1 MKKCPLTTVLNWLRL
16 NLPKASDPTKRIA
29 AIIADLDAHALRM
42 WREGH
47 YTFFVLILMSIVELR
62 RFLKA
67 VAAGDHAAA
76 NRHLD
81 RASTLMLGSGAAMR
95 VAGDVNHNS
104 YADAVVPSMKKAN
117 PKFSGS
123 DSPDHGAL
131 IDTYKEI
138 EKVAGN
144 LPVEVQPAYNRFLSS
159 VRTAIGAHVY
169 VCAFHRGEDRP
180 STGSGSATK
189 LSGVETLKRIGA
201 HWLKLLT
208 SRKGAGGNKC
218 PFHS

>member
-1 MKKCPLTTVLNWLRL
+1 MNCPYTTLLTWLGLNR
-16 NLPKASDPTKRIA
+16 PKPKVSTERIA
-29 AIIADLDAHALRM
+29 AIVADLDAHALRM

-47 YTFFVLILMSIVELR
+47 WAFFVLIQATIIELG

-67 VAAGDHAAA
+67 ADSRDYVAA

-95 VAGDVNHNS
+95 VAGDVNQDS
-104 YADAVVPSMKKAN
+104 YADTVVSSMKKAN

-123 DSPDHGAL
+123 NSPDHEAL
-131 IDTYKEI
+131 IEIYKQI
-138 EKVAGN
+138 EKIAGD
-144 LPVEVQPAYNRFLSS
+144 LPVEVLPAYNRFLSS
-159 VRTAIGAHVY
+159 VRTAIGAHVH
-169 VCAFHRGEDRP
+169 VCAFHRGEQRP

-189 LSGVETLKRIGA
+189 LSGVETLKRLGA

-208 SRKGAGGNKC
+208 GKQGAAVHKC
-218 PFHS
+218 PFHQ